1 MFKSIGKQV
10 VILKNPESKIF
21 EEAIFIIKDGMHHPQ
36 RDIIEECERII
47 NEQSL
52 RLNKGKNN
60 KKKKAILTSI
70 ISGIIVVAILSIIYF
85 NLM

>member
-21 EEAIFIIKDGMHHPQ
+21 EEAIFIVKDGIHHPQ
-36 RDIIEECERII
+36 RDMLEECERII

-52 RLNKGKNN
+52 KYN
-60 KKKKAILTSI
+60 KKKVSKKVGIVTVITSI
-70 ISGIIVVAILSIIYF
+70 IVFVLLLIMIYF
-85 NLM
+85 NLL